1 MLSIYFGDMPEAIYN
16 TSVYFDNSYQ
26 DDWITDDLTVKMII
40 SYEVTA
46 DVEEYLDHNINIYPN
61 PTSGLVNIIS
71 EGEQAVTIFNMVGQ
85 RVFEGRCE
93 GELQIDMKRFGAGV
107 YAVKVGNETQ
117 RVVVK

>member
-1 MLSIYFGDMPEAIYN
+1 MTGSA
-16 TSVYFDNSYQ
+16 VYGLRAGSSTMFSGSRFNDSES
-26 DDWITDDLTVKMII
+26 TEF

-46 DVEEYLDHNINIYPN
+46 DVEEYLDHSINIYPN